1 MFICVEWASNV
12 VSFFIQFKTKDGEKV
27 ESSRMYPFEEKDKIR
42 SSETASTYDSFQFLE
57 GVSVNLF
64 SGD

>member
-1 MFICVEWASNV
+1 MGKYRGLVFHS
-12 VSFFIQFKTKDGEKV
+12 IQNEDGEKV